1 MSKKTSK
8 FDDYF
13 SEDSK
18 GTDKMIIPVRC
29 VNCGNV
35 VSSLY
40 RRYQAE
46 VERLKRENP
55 QLQSNVY
62 VLDTKDIPQT
72 AEKIVLDKLGLR
84 RICCRNHMLT
94 HIDLLHKV

>member
-1 MSKKTSK
+1 
-8 FDDYF
+8 
-13 SEDSK
+13 
-18 GTDKMIIPVRC
+18 MIIPIRC
-29 VNCGNV
+29 MNCGNM

-46 VERLKRENP
+46 VEKIKRENP
-55 QLQSNVY
+55 SIETNKY
-62 VLDTKDIPQT
+62 VLDTKDIPTT